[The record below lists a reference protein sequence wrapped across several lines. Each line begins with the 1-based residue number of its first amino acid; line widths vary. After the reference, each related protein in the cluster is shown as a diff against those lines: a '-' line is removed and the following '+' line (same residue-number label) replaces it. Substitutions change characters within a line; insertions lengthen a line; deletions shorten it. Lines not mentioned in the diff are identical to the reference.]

1 MILYVG
7 DEDGTLKLWD
17 LRDKDSQP
25 IFALKEVDDYI
36 SAILTNT
43 AKKILLTTSGDG
55 FLTAIN
61 IGARFETHIA
71 GRIMKW

>member
-1 MILYVG
+1 MYIG

-43 AKKILLTTSGDG
+43 AKKIVLTTSGDG

-61 IGARFETHIA
+61 IGAR
-71 GRIMKW
+71 